1 MDVDLRASLVGF
13 ALAAVVLAA
22 VGWLVGPGRVADAV
36 VRADPVLLAA
46 VLVAAAC
53 WLTSW
58 GLALWTVLGGLGAPV
73 RGHVAVLVFAAATF
87 ANNVT
92 PFGQAGGE
100 PVSALFVSR
109 AADTKY
115 ETGLAAIASVD
126 SLNFVPSIALAT
138 AGIAYFSTR
147 LTFGSRLRL
156 ASYAVGALA
165 LAVPLLVV
173 VGWRYRHT
181 VEQGAVRAATPVAR
195 LVGRLFPGREP
206 PSRAAV
212 RSRVDGFVHA
222 IERATGNRRRLA
234 LALGFSTSGW
244 LCQSVSLWLSLT
256 ALGANVPFPVALVAV
271 PVGAIAGVTPLP
283 GGLGGVETVL
293 IALLAAL
300 SVPAS
305 AAAGAVVVHRV
316 GTCLLPT
323 VLGGGVAGVLG
334 SSGRFGVG
342 S

>member
-1 MDVDLRASLVGF
+1 MNIDLRTSLAGF

-22 VGWLVGPGRVADAV
+22 VGWLVGPGRVVDAV
-36 VRADPVLLAA
+36 ARADPVLLAA
-46 VLVAAAC
+46 VLVAAGC

-73 RGHVAVLVFAAATF
+73 RGYVAVLVFAAATF

-109 AADTKY
+109 AADVEY

-173 VGWRYRHT
+173 VGWCYRYA
-181 VEQGAVRAATPVAR
+181 VERAAVSVVTPVAR
-195 LVGRLFPGREP
+195 LAGRLLPRRTP
-206 PSRAAV
+206 PTRAAV

-244 LCQSVSLWLSLT
+244 LCQSVSLWLALT
-256 ALGANVPFPVALVAV
+256 ALGVSVPFAVVLVAI
-271 PVGAIAGVTPLP
+271 PVGAIAGITPLP

-300 SVPAS
+300 SVPAN
-305 AAAGAVVVHRV
+305 AAAGAVVVHR
-316 GTCLLPT
+316 TATYLLPT
-323 VLGGGVAGVLG
+323 AIGGGVAGVLG
-334 SSGRFGVG
+334 SSGRLGVG